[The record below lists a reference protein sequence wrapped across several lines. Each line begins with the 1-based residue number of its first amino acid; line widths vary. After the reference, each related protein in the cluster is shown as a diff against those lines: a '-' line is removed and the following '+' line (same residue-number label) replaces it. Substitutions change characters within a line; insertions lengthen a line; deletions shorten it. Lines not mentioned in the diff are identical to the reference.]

1 MRKDKVLESIIYTTR
16 KPEKSNGIT
25 DGNISSVIYTD
36 GHNSVSKSVGFTDG
50 IYISSG
56 NTQRHGDVR
65 RFYRRK
71 VPRDSNCD
79 SRTVTWR
86 FHRRHHRRNHRRKH
100 RRKYSVDDSVEKKHY
115 MHPSADTLFLCFSFF
130 FFFPIPPLP
139 SQTAA
144 PLPNCSQTPIPNSP
158 LYILNTSTQV
168 SYILYVVTI
177 SISCRFYHFF
187 VSKSILFS
195 FNI

>member
-1 MRKDKVLESIIYTTR
+1 MSLPENRRKATELPTEIIPSPNLSVYTDGTI
-16 KPEKSNGIT
+16 PSVYTEGIT
-25 DGNISSVIYTD
+25 DGIFSLVYTD
-36 GHNSVSKSVGFTDG
+36 RFGDG
-50 IYISSG
+50 IYSLSG

-86 FHRRHHRRNHRRKH
+86 CHRQHHRRNHRRIP
-100 RRKYSVDDSVEKKHY
+100 SVGDSVGKNHY
-115 MHPSADTLFLCFSFF
+115 MHPSADTLILCFSF

-144 PLPNCSQTPIPNSP
+144 KHPSQTLHYSQHEHSSF
-158 LYILNTSTQV
+158 LYLVRGHNI
-168 SYILYVVTI
+168 
-177 SISCRFYHFF
+177 RF
-187 VSKSILFS
+187 L
-195 FNI
+195 

>member
-1 MRKDKVLESIIYTTR
+1 M
-16 KPEKSNGIT
+16 P
-25 DGNISSVIYTD
+25 SVYTD
-36 GHNSVSKSVGFTDG
+36 GICPSVYTVGFTDG

-86 FHRRHHRRNHRRKH
+86 CHRRHHRQNHRQIP
-100 RRKYSVDDSVEKKHY
+100 SVGDAVGKNHY
-115 MHPSADTLFLCFSFF
+115 MNPSADTLILCFSF

-139 SQTAA
+139 SQT
-144 PLPNCSQTPIPNSP
+144 PLKLQPNTHPKLST
-158 LYILNTSTQV
+158 ILNTSAQV

-177 SISCRFYHFF
+177 SVSCRFYHFF